1 MRLWR
6 AIVLMSL
13 ALAVGIALGYV
24 RWGREARQLRESL
37 AQTAELVPRPAISDP
52 GRWTARG
59 VVRNLLRDQ
68 SVVFLTH
75 EAISGL
81 MGERTRAFTAI
92 SPALLTGL
100 SPGDSVRFTL
110 ERRRGQIVLV
120 SIERENAPSGS
131 PSGTSGQR

>member
-1 MRLWR
+1 MRLSR

-13 ALAVGIALGYV
+13 ALVVGIGLGYV
-24 RWGREARQLRESL
+24 RWGREARHLRESL
-37 AQTAELVPRPAISDP
+37 AQTAELVPRSPVADP

-68 SVVFLTH
+68 NVVFLTH
-75 EAISGL
+75 EAIPGV
-81 MGERTRAFTAI
+81 MAERTRAFTAV
-92 SPALLTGL
+92 SPILLTGL

-120 SIERENAPSGS
+120 AIERDNTAVTAPSDS
-131 PSGTSGQR
+131 SGRR

>member
-1 MRLWR
+1 MRLSR

-13 ALAVGIALGYV
+13 ALVVGIGLGYV

-37 AQTAELVPRPAISDP
+37 AQTAELVPRSPVAAP

-68 SVVFLTH
+68 NVVFLTH
-75 EAISGL
+75 EAIPGV
-81 MGERTRAFTAI
+81 MAERTRAFTAV
-92 SPALLTGL
+92 SPILLTGL

-110 ERRRGQIVLV
+110 ERRRGQVVLV
-120 SIERENAPSGS
+120 AIERDNTAPTAPSDA
-131 PSGTSGQR
+131 SGRR

>member
-1 MRLWR
+1 MRLSR

-13 ALAVGIALGYV
+13 ALVVGIGLGYV

-37 AQTAELVPRPAISDP
+37 AQTAELVPRSPVADP

-68 SVVFLTH
+68 NVVFLTH
-75 EAISGL
+75 EAIPGV
-81 MGERTRAFTAI
+81 MAERTRAFTAV
-92 SPALLTGL
+92 SPILLTGL

-120 SIERENAPSGS
+120 AIERDNTAPTAPSDA
-131 PSGTSGQR
+131 SGRR